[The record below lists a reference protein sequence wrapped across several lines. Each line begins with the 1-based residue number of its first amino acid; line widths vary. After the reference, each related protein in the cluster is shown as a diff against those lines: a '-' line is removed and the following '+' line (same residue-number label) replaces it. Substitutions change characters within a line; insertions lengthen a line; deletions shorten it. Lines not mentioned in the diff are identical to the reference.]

1 MCFAIQAHIGFVTL
15 GPSSGPESV
24 DCRTNSSTSIRCTWG
39 DVPYLD
45 QNGII
50 VGYKVCHSP
59 SLIKTPPHYL
69 ANQWNKRYILYHLI
83 NHHYLKDIHLIFIA
97 LQVHYQDKSSASL
110 EPDVLTVVGNET
122 KSVLIVD
129 LRKYVSYEIQV
140 LAYTRMGDGVLSQPP
155 VEQKTLDD
163 SMLSKQ
169 QQSKALLE

>member
-59 SLIKTPPHYL
+59 SLITTPPHYL
-69 ANQWNKRYILYHLI
+69 AN
-83 NHHYLKDIHLIFIA
+83 
-97 LQVHYQDKSSASL
+97 
-110 EPDVLTVVGNET
+110 
-122 KSVLIVD
+122 
-129 LRKYVSYEIQV
+129 
-140 LAYTRMGDGVLSQPP
+140 
-155 VEQKTLDD
+155 
-163 SMLSKQ
+163 
-169 QQSKALLE
+169 